1 MLALVY
7 YNLQGGPKKIGNIEY
22 EYGFVI
28 LPVSKARDIIKE
40 SFGKFIQCRS
50 EKWPIQSILSWF
62 QMYNLRKFKS
72 KVVMI
77 IVVLIM

>member
-50 EKWPIQSILSWF
+50 EK
-62 QMYNLRKFKS
+62 
-72 KVVMI
+72 
-77 IVVLIM
+77 